1 MQLGTSNGKLSRLI
15 VVEIEHQRV
24 MARIHEAEWE
34 AARLYCLERWGVGVR
49 LTTWRHASEEQKAAA
64 MLLPVTKIAVV
75 LAREYSAPRVLRAG
89 GGR

>member
-1 MQLGTSNGKLSRLI
+1 MKTTNGKLSRLI
-15 VVEIEHQRV
+15 VVEIEAQRV
-24 MARIHEAEWE
+24 IARIHEAEWE

-75 LAREYSAPRVLRAG
+75 LAREYSAVLCTADYG

>member
-1 MQLGTSNGKLSRLI
+1 MKTTNGKLSRLI

-24 MARIHEAEWE
+24 IARIHEAEWE

-64 MLLPVTKIAVV
+64 MLLPVTKIVVV
-75 LAREYSAPRVLRAG
+75 LARESPTLRAIRAG